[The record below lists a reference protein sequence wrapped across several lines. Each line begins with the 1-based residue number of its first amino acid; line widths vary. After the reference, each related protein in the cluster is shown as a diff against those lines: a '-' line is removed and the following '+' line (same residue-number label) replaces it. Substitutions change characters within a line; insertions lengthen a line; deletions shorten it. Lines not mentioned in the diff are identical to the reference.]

1 MKTKVEL
8 YLKLEDGTE
17 IIEPVIFPDADK
29 QKVDYINHLKSE
41 IKNLIVLHKGKA
53 IPTEANTPKT
63 YRTIAGDDHP
73 VSAFFTRIEHESDFT
88 LGYTL
93 YRKFQKSDLSP
104 MNRKALKMALEK
116 DPGCEAIQ

>member
-1 MKTKVEL
+1 LKTKVEL
-8 YLKLEDGTE
+8 FLELEDGTE
-17 IIEPVIFPDADK
+17 IVEPVILPDAEK
-29 QKVDYINHLKSE
+29 QKIDYINHLKSE
-41 IKNLIVLHKGKA
+41 IKTLFVLHKGKA

-63 YRTIAGDDHP
+63 YRTIGNNHP
-73 VSAFFTRIEHESDFT
+73 VSGFFTRIEHESDFT